1 MRLMNKLPCFLAVLG
16 LALSPALAGPKSP
29 ADAPVTIDVAVSP
42 ETVGAGS
49 DASVTVKIAPKP
61 GIKMNKYPKIK
72 LQIPAVAGLVDGAE
86 QSLGNPAPPPPD
98 HMDTNYFHGG
108 VDPLT
113 VKLHVDPQAQKGPHD
128 VRAQLSYF
136 YCVAASGYCAPA
148 KAELTIPVT
157 VR

>member
-1 MRLMNKLPCFLAVLG
+1 MRKLLSLLIFFG
-16 LALSPALAGPKSP
+16 IALSAAAAAGET
-29 ADAPVTIDVAVSP
+29 PVKVDVAVSP

-49 DASVTVKIAPKP
+49 DASVVVTIATKP

-72 LQIPAVAGLVDGAE
+72 LQIPAVAGLIEGAE
-86 QSLGNPAPPPPD
+86 QSLGNAAPPPPD
-98 HMDTNYFHGG
+98 KMETNYFHGG
-108 VDPLT
+108 VDPLKVT
-113 VKLHVDPQAQKGPHD
+113 LHVDPQAEKGRHE
-128 VRAQLSYF
+128 VHAQLSYF